1 MTATQ
6 ATILQADKLTFNYPD
21 RPLFSDWSQSIPA
34 GITLVRG
41 GDGRGKT
48 SLLRLLAGDLA
59 AQGGQLQLNGISL
72 AQQAEAYRQQV
83 FWVHPRSEAFDQMSV
98 PEYFASVAARYA
110 SFDQSRLPALIAGL
124 SLTPHME
131 KRLFMLSTGSKRKV
145 WQAAAFAS
153 GAALNLIDDPFAG
166 LDQGSINFVTQQLN
180 QAATEPTR
188 AWVLGMYENPP
199 GVPLAALID
208 LGD

>member
-1 MTATQ
+1 MTTAQ
-6 ATILQADKLTFNYPD
+6 AIILQADKLTFNYPD
-21 RPLFSDWSQSIPA
+21 NPLFNDWSQSIPA

-59 AQGGQLQLNGISL
+59 AQSGQFQLNGVSL
-72 AQQAEAYRQQV
+72 TEQAETYRKNL
-83 FWVHPRSEAFDQMSV
+83 FWVHPRSEVFDQMTV
-98 PEYFASVAARYA
+98 PEYLASVAARYA
-110 SFDQSRLPALIAGL
+110 SFDAARLPALIAGL

-131 KRLFMLSTGSKRKV
+131 KKLFMLSTGSKRKV

-153 GAALNLIDDPFAG
+153 GAALNLLDDPFAG

-180 QAATEPTR
+180 QAATDPTR

-199 GVPLAALID
+199 GVSLAALID